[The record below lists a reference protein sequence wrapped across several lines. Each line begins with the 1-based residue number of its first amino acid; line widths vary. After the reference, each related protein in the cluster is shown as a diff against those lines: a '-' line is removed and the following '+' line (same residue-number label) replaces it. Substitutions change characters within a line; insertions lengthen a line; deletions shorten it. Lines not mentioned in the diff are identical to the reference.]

1 MLLEEEVGATA
12 VPSPSRHETPRAAA
26 LPASTPTASSA
37 RVRPHGSSIPLSR
50 VPVVPSPPSFPD
62 EMVIIQ
68 LDKINLMLR
77 DFRTLT
83 GGNPVGTN
91 AEIMAAFMGEN
102 PRQAKLAHEEGLPLN
117 PAGEVLDRWGTPYVF
132 HQLSRDQMEIRSA
145 GPDKV
150 M

>member
-91 AEIMAAFMGEN
+91 AEIMAAFMG
-102 PRQAKLAHEEGLPLN
+102 
-117 PAGEVLDRWGTPYVF
+117 WGTPYVF